1 MPFMSYQTNTTTDFK
16 QNEFGDVAF
25 IALGSNLPFNH
36 SSSVETLQHAMKC
49 LQKLSQSP
57 LLRSSTWLSK
67 PIECPANS
75 PKFAN
80 AVVGLYP
87 LQSESAAS
95 LLSKILE
102 LETDFGRQRGGVV
115 NEPRIL
121 DLDLITFGKQVID
134 QQALTI
140 PHPAAQSRAFVLF
153 PLEEIAS
160 DFVFPGQDQS
170 VTELANILR
179 LSCPDIVKISR

>member
-1 MPFMSYQTNTTTDFK
+1 MNYPLNTTIDRK
-16 QNEFGDVAF
+16 QDEVDEVAF
-25 IALGSNLPFNH
+25 IALGSNLPSNYG
-36 SSSVETLQHAMKC
+36 SSVETLQHAMKS

-57 LLRSSTWLSK
+57 LLRSSTWLSE

-87 LQSESAAS
+87 QQNESPAS
-95 LLSKILE
+95 LLLKILE
-102 LETDFGRQRGGVV
+102 LETVFGRRRGGIV
-115 NEPRIL
+115 NEPRVL
-121 DLDLITFGKQVID
+121 DLDLITFGKQIIV

-153 PLEEIAS
+153 PLEEVAPGLVI
-160 DFVFPGQDQS
+160 PGQDQS
-170 VTELANILR
+170 VAELADTLR
-179 LSCPDIVKISR
+179 LSCPDIVKLSS